1 MTTHTTTPS
10 PLRDA
15 WEALAD
21 GFDRYTT
28 PHTIAFGTRVLEGI
42 ELGPGVRVL
51 DVGAGSGGLSIPA
64 ARRGAEVTA
73 VDIAPTMIERLEARS
88 RAEGLRSLQG
98 QVGNGEQLDF
108 PDAAFDVVVSL
119 NGVSVFPDLPA
130 GAREMVRV
138 TRPGGTV
145 LVAAFG
151 PMPKV
156 EFVGFF
162 LSAVRAVLGEAAP
175 PPPDQPL
182 PPFRL
187 CEPGAMQQTL
197 AQAGVHDV
205 RVETAIWE
213 TPFESADDFL
223 ATVLSSNPIARQL
236 TADLTDESLGQLRQV
251 LDGMLRERSGGGPGA
266 VLRTEMRIGRGIA

>member
-10 PLRDA
+10 PVRDA
-15 WEALAD
+15 WDAIAD
-21 GFDRYTT
+21 GYDRYTT
-28 PHTIAFGTRVLEGI
+28 PHTIAFGTRLLE
-42 ELGPGVRVL
+42 ELELRPGVRVL

-73 VDIAPTMIERLEARS
+73 VDIAPTMIERLEARG

-108 PDAAFDVVVSL
+108 PDATFDVAVSL
-119 NGVSVFPDLPA
+119 NGVSVFPDLSA
-130 GAREMVRV
+130 GVREMARV
-138 TRPGGTV
+138 TRPGGSV
-145 LVAAFG
+145 LVAALG
-151 PMPKV
+151 PLSKV

-162 LSAVRAVLGEAAP
+162 LAAVRAVLPEAGP
-175 PPPDQPL
+175 PQDEPL

-187 CEPGAMQQTL
+187 SEPGAMQQTL
-197 AQAGVHDV
+197 AAAGLHDV
-205 RVETAIWE
+205 RVESALWQ
-213 TPFESADDFL
+213 TPFASADEFL

-236 TADLTDESLGQLRQV
+236 TADLTEEPLGQLRQV

-266 VLRTEMRIGRGIA
+266 VLHTEIRIGRGIA